1 MRPSTLLLAPAFALL
16 VAASGCVRSGHV
28 ARGATDFA
36 VDVVDLA
43 AIGAANPEK
52 EWTTADERPVDP
64 PAAPNALAPIP
75 PHLPA
80 SAADQRVDKQTEFD
94 LGGAYG
100 ALAKVDLAPCK
111 ALGIAPGYGRVVLAF
126 DPDGTPAG
134 VGVDLPAGS
143 TPAAQ
148 TCVEQAFG
156 AVRVAPFDGAPM
168 NVRRAFFV
176 KG

>member
-1 MRPSTLLLAPAFALL
+1 MRPSTLLLAPALALL
-16 VAASGCVRSGHV
+16 AAASGCVRGG
-28 ARGATDFA
+28 RGALAATAFA
-36 VDVVDLA
+36 VDVVDVA

-64 PAAPNALAPIP
+64 PGAPNALAPIP

-80 SAADQRVDKQTEFD
+80 SAADQRVDKQTAFD